1 MKTDKD
7 PLKQDIERIIKH
19 ICENHDKKVNIDEL
33 AQLINMSKF
42 YFIRVFKTYVGVTPI
57 QFLHLIT
64 INYARASLRNSKN
77 LLDTSFS
84 MGLSSS
90 SKLHNMFVNVY
101 GVTPLEFKTYANN
114 IQISYVLQDSTLGKA
129 LLAHTS
135 RGICYFRFINKDA
148 QIDEFKEFWKNA
160 NLSYDESLKTKFKH
174 MFDPND
180 YKILKS
186 VNEQM
191 NLYIA
196 LIYLATNLDEK
207 DRLYDK
213 KIKFLQSAVP
223 CYKCIIQ
230 TNIFSDYRWGIIP
243 KKHRVVY
250 EPIKFSKD

>member
-1 MKTDKD
+1 
-7 PLKQDIERIIKH
+7 
-19 ICENHDKKVNIDEL
+19 
-33 AQLINMSKF
+33 
-42 YFIRVFKTYVGVTPI
+42 
-57 QFLHLIT
+57 
-64 INYARASLRNSKN
+64 
-77 LLDTSFS
+77 
-84 MGLSSS
+84 
-90 SKLHNMFVNVY
+90 MFVNVY

-230 TNIFSDYRWGIIP
+230 TNIFSDYRWVIIP